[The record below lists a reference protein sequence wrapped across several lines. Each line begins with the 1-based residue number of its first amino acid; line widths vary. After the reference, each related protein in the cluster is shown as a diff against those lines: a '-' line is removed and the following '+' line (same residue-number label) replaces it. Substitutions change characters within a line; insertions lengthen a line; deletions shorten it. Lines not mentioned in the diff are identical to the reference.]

1 MLILRENP
9 VEQFRFRIQ
18 SFNKK
23 QRKSA
28 ETVELIELS
37 LFMITLLALI
47 FMRQTW
53 QVKRIQHESYL
64 HNTRFDVIIR
74 VRTNLKRSYK

>member
-18 SFNKK
+18 SLNKK

-37 LFMITLLALI
+37 LFMITLLVLI

-64 HNTRFDVIIR
+64 HRKYTQFNVIY
-74 VRTNLKRSYK
+74 TCPHKP